1 MWRVCYA
8 GKQSLP
14 QSGFPQEDP
23 LPYFDGFFCTM
34 FQLVS
39 QCLLSNLYLQ
49 FKKKI
54 LNSFCASLLSV
65 FKISLPFQSSGS
77 CALSLILAWQMSSR
91 GFLLERQPARYLKRP
106 DCFQKKS
113 TDSRGWQRLVKQCG
127 AHCTHR
133 HGSFGD
139 DRLNHASFHSGGF
152 IQCSEVQRTEFL
164 NLPDTYQSANH

>member
-1 MWRVCYA
+1 MLEDRVCLRVGSHRRTRCLILMDFSA
-8 GKQSLP
+8 PCSNW
-14 QSGFPQEDP
+14 SHSVFFPI
-23 LPYFDGFFCTM
+23 CIA
-34 FQLVS
+34 
-39 QCLLSNLYLQ
+39 NL
-49 FKKKI
+49 KKKI

-113 TDSRGWQRLVKQCG
+113 TDGRGWQRLVKRCG

-139 DRLNHASFHSGGF
+139 DRFNHASFHSGGF
-152 IQCSEVQRTEFL
+152 ILCSEVQRTEFL
-164 NLPDTYQSANH
+164 NLPDTCQSANH